1 MADQLL
7 SALMNRID
15 GILNGE
21 DQHVPK
27 SSDNYISWCM
37 PGIPFQAE
45 DLQFAVKGMN
55 GKDAKET
62 ETLLRHA
69 YEFSRVVNAIPSSNV
84 IDRKAIYE
92 SNGKTLW
99 DVYNNILQFSEVSS
113 SDLTA
118 EQKMK
123 IEKFRNLFV
132 TKKTV
137 KDIITDE
144 ESEVIEDSPMIKA
157 YNEKKV
163 AYEDAI
169 LEYNTKRL
177 SALNAEDKLAVQDF
191 TLNGGIYR
199 SRVKQAYQAWGT
211 NGYRED
217 VEKINAYIKQIS
229 EKDLTFLKE
238 DLTERMRIGKM
249 LDINT
254 QGEFYPSTFHPGN
267 FVNNNKG
274 WTKFT
279 FSETSRNKYDK
290 DTTATTSASLAANF
304 GLYSADANGSNTDT
318 TDLSTF
324 NLEGF
329 SIEFS
334 ITQVSISRPWFSP
347 EFLMNKAWRW
357 KDGNGMDELSNGEN
371 PALGQ
376 LIAYPTTAIFIKDI
390 KMKSSNLSKFSDTI
404 TNSLSAGG
412 SVSWGPIKIGAQH
425 NSASNE
431 KDVRFKVDK
440 NTLEVEGMQLIALKC
455 FALPKTPNPS
465 AKIKEWV

>member
-1 MADQLL
+1 
-7 SALMNRID
+7 
-15 GILNGE
+15 
-21 DQHVPK
+21 
-27 SSDNYISWCM
+27 
-37 PGIPFQAE
+37 
-45 DLQFAVKGMN
+45 
-55 GKDAKET
+55 
-62 ETLLRHA
+62 
-69 YEFSRVVNAIPSSNV
+69 
-84 IDRKAIYE
+84 
-92 SNGKTLW
+92 
-99 DVYNNILQFSEVSS
+99 
-113 SDLTA
+113 
-118 EQKMK
+118 
-123 IEKFRNLFV
+123 
-132 TKKTV
+132 
-137 KDIITDE
+137 
-144 ESEVIEDSPMIKA
+144 VIEDSPMIKA

-169 LEYNTKRL
+169 FEYNTKRL

-357 KDGNGMDELSNGEN
+357 KDGNGMDELSNGGN

-431 KDVRFKVDK
+431 KDVKFKADK
-440 NTLEVEGMQLIALKC
+440 NTLEVEGMQLIAFKC